1 MSASKK
7 ADAIVSVRGTEKAL
21 PEHTRQVNRSLI
33 LRTLFRSDPM
43 SRADLARATGLTRV
57 SVSRIVDDLA
67 AEGLVRESGPS
78 PEGRVGKPSTLI
90 ALNPDSYHVV
100 SLDLS
105 AYAELT
111 GAIMNLDGAVVHSMS
126 VPTDGARGSALLQ
139 KVCALASAL
148 VKRSTVRV
156 LGVGVGSPGVVNT
169 EGVVRE
175 AVAFDWHDLD
185 VAAAISAVVPAPVH
199 VANDANAAAL
209 AARTYGQPGV
219 DNLALVR
226 IGQGIGSGVI
236 VGGALVTGDRFT
248 AGEIGHVLVDE
259 GGEVCRCGRR
269 GCLEVVAAVPYLR
282 QRLADSPASADEVLT
297 RAGRALGRVLT
308 PVVAALGLEQV
319 VLSGPLDIVGGVFL
333 EQTRAAIEHE
343 ALAIVTDDF
352 EIRVAVRGDDI
363 VLLGG
368 TALVVAEELGI
379 R

>member
-1 MSASKK
+1 MS
-7 ADAIVSVRGTEKAL
+7 EKAL
-21 PEHTRQVNRSLI
+21 PEHARQVNRSLI
-33 LRTLFRSDPM
+33 LRTLFRCEAM

-57 SVSRIVDDLA
+57 SVSRIVDDLG
-67 AEGLVRESGPS
+67 AEGLVRETGPS

-90 ALNPDSYHVV
+90 ALNPDAYHVV

-111 GAIMNLDGAVVHSMS
+111 GAIMNLDGEVVHTRT
-126 VPTDGARGSALLQ
+126 VPTRGARGTDLLE
-139 KVCALASAL
+139 KVCDLAAAL

-156 LGVGVGSPGVVNT
+156 LGVGIGSPGVVGAD
-169 EGVVRE
+169 GVVRE
-175 AVAFDWHDLD
+175 AVAFHWHDLD
-185 VAAAISAVVPAPVH
+185 VTAAVSAVVPVPVH
-199 VANDANAAAL
+199 IANDANAAAL
-209 AARTYGQPGV
+209 AARTYGQPSAE
-219 DNLALVR
+219 DLALVR

-236 VGGALVTGDRFT
+236 VGGMLVTGPRYT
-248 AGEIGHVLVDE
+248 AGEIGHVLVDP

-282 QRLADSPASADEVLT
+282 QRLADDPASTSDVLS
-297 RAGRALGRVLT
+297 RAGRALGGVMS

-319 VLSGPLDIVGGVFL
+319 VVSGPLDIVGGVFL
-333 EQTRAAIEHE
+333 DEMRAAVELHS
-343 ALAIVTDDF
+343 LAIVTDDL

-368 TALVVAEELGI
+368 TALVIAEELGI

>member
-1 MSASKK
+1 MGAKK
-7 ADAIVSVRGTEKAL
+7 ADAIVANRSTEKAL
-21 PEHTRQVNRSLI
+21 PEHTRQVNRSLV
-33 LRTLFRSDPM
+33 LRTLFRSEPM
-43 SRADLARATGLTRV
+43 SRADLARTTGLTRV
-57 SVSRIVDDLA
+57 SVSRIVDDLS
-67 AEGLVRESGPS
+67 AEGVVHQKGPS

-100 SLDLS
+100 TLDLS
-105 AYAELT
+105 TYAELS
-111 GAIMNLDGAVVHSMS
+111 GAIMNLDGEVVHATS
-126 VPTDGARGSALLQ
+126 VPTDGSRGIALLE

-156 LGVGVGSPGVVNT
+156 LGVGVGSPGVVNQQ
-169 EGVVRE
+169 GVVRE

-185 VAAAISAVVPAPVH
+185 VRAAIGAVVPVPVYI
-199 VANDANAAAL
+199 ANDANAAAL
-209 AARTYGQPGV
+209 AARTYGQPGAES
-219 DNLALVR
+219 LALVR

-236 VGGALVTGDRFT
+236 IEGALVPGDRFT

-269 GCLEVVAAVPYLR
+269 GCLEVVAAVPYIR
-282 QRLADSPASADEVLT
+282 QRLAEPGSSADEILAQ
-297 RAGRALGRVLT
+297 AGRALGRVLT
-308 PVVAALGLEQV
+308 PVIAALGLQQV
-319 VLSGPLDIVGGVFL
+319 VLSGPLDIVSGIFL
-333 EQTRAAIEHE
+333 DETRAAIEHD
-343 ALAIVTDDF
+343 ALAIVTDEF

>member
-1 MSASKK
+1 MGSKK
-7 ADAIVSVRGTEKAL
+7 ADAIVASRGTEKAL

-33 LRTLFRSDPM
+33 LRTLFRSAAM
-43 SRADLARATGLTRV
+43 SRADLSRTTGLTRV

-90 ALNPDSYHVV
+90 SLNPDAYHVV
-100 SLDLS
+100 TLDLS
-105 AYAELT
+105 AHAELS
-111 GAIMNLDGAVVHSMS
+111 GAIMNLAGDVVHSMN
-126 VPTDGARGSALLQ
+126 VPTDGARGDRLLE
-139 KVCALASAL
+139 KVCALAAAL

-156 LGVGVGSPGVVNT
+156 LGVGVGSPGVVNAA
-169 EGVVRE
+169 GVVRA

-185 VAAAISAVVPAPVH
+185 VGSAIAAVVPVPVH
-199 VANDANAAAL
+199 IANDANAAAL

-226 IGQGIGSGVI
+226 IGLGIGSGVI

-248 AGEIGHVLVDE
+248 AGEIGHVIVDE
-259 GGEVCRCGRR
+259 HGEICRCGRR
-269 GCLEVVAAVPYLR
+269 GCLEVVAAVPYIR
-282 QRLADSPASADEVLT
+282 QRLAEPGASAEEVLS
-297 RAGRALGRVLT
+297 RAGQALGRVLT

-319 VLSGPLDIVGGVFL
+319 VLSGPLDVVGGVFL
-333 EQTRAAIEHE
+333 DETRAAIERE
-343 ALAIVTDDF
+343 ALAIVADDV

>member
-1 MSASKK
+1 MRA
-7 ADAIVSVRGTEKAL
+7 GTEKAL
-21 PEHTRQVNRSLI
+21 PEHTRQANRSLI

-43 SRADLARATGLTRV
+43 SRADLARATDLTRV

-67 AEGLVRESGPS
+67 AEGVVRESGPS

-100 SLDLS
+100 TLDLS

-111 GAIMNLDGAVVHSMS
+111 GAIMNLAGDVVHSMS
-126 VPTDGARGSALLQ
+126 VPTEGARGHALLER
-139 KVCALASAL
+139 VCALASAL

-156 LGVGVGSPGVVNT
+156 LGVGVGSPGVVNAA
-169 EGVVRE
+169 GVVRE

-185 VAAAISAVVPAPVH
+185 VGAAVSAVVPVPVH

-209 AARTYGQPGV
+209 AARTYGLPGV

-236 VGGALVTGDRFT
+236 VGGVLVTGDRFT

-269 GCLEVVAAVPYLR
+269 GCLEVVAATPYMR
-282 QRLADSPASADEVLT
+282 RRLADAGEHADVILAD
-297 RAGRALGRVLT
+297 AGRALGRVLT
-308 PVVAALGLEQV
+308 PIVAALGLDQV
-319 VLSGPLDIVGGVFL
+319 VLSGPPDLVGDVFL
-333 EQTRAAIEHE
+333 EATRSAIEHD

-352 EIRVAVRGDDI
+352 EVRVAVRGDDI

-368 TALVVAEELGI
+368 AALVVAEELGI